1 MCVCWWL
8 GRCTCG
14 DVNVCRRLCLL
25 PAITVL
31 AAAVAWCKLRTHARS
46 TRRVQ
51 LFLGAIETSAAA
63 VAANSRENL
72 TDNVETMFEKKTKHP
87 GAPGWHNVCGGHV
100 IQWQTLFRFGGRSCG
115 AGMILYSE

>member
-1 MCVCWWL
+1 ML
-8 GRCTCG
+8 ITSNNRFGRCG
-14 DVNVCRRLCLL
+14 GVVQ
-25 PAITVL
+25 I
-31 AAAVAWCKLRTHARS
+31 THARSS

-63 VAANSRENL
+63 AAANSRENL
-72 TDNVETMFEKKTKHP
+72 TDNVETMFEKKKTKHP

-100 IQWQTLFRFGGRSCG
+100 IQWQTLFRFGGRGCG